1 MRALGI
7 DFYPMALVIV
17 HVEDLV
23 DRLNRADRNA
33 GAAIDANVRVDV
45 GPLGVSMKHST
56 GQCATQSVKRQRWQL
71 SVTTCAMDSPL
82 LFVAAN
88 FRVRAFDKVL
98 FVNHFPTLNSRA
110 SSQAGVASIDA

>member
-7 DFYPMALVIV
+7 DFYPMALVIG

-45 GPLGVSMKHST
+45 GPLGVSMEAFH
-56 GQCATQSVKRQRWQL
+56 R
-71 SVTTCAMDSPL
+71 AMRHTIGEAAE
-82 LFVAAN
+82 VAV
-88 FRVRAFDKVL
+88 VRY
-98 FVNHFPTLNSRA
+98 NMCH
-110 SSQAGVASIDA
+110 G